1 MLSHI
6 QVMSLGHLNC
16 GTALSSNADEVKK
29 LSIFLIITPLP
40 FLMRIKEAYETAMLR
55 MSVFPWVS
63 PFGILNFEPV
73 YQEVCSQR
81 YSI

>member
-1 MLSHI
+1 MCNAKTRLVQHKCMLSHI
-6 QVMSLGHLNC
+6 QVMSLGHLNY

-55 MSVFPWVS
+55 MSVFP
-63 PFGILNFEPV
+63 
-73 YQEVCSQR
+73 
-81 YSI
+81 